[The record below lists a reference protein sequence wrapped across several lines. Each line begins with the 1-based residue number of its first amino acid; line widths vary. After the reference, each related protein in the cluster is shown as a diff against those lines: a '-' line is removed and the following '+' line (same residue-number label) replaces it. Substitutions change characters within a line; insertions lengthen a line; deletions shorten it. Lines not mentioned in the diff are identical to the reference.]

1 MILRILLTLMFLSV
15 DYIPN
20 NPKKRVVFSEDFE
33 EPFLD
38 INYWN
43 YELGDG
49 CPELCGWGNKELQH
63 YTKSNIFIRNK
74 NLVIKATR
82 ENNKFFSGRIT
93 TKDKVEFQYGTVEVR
108 AKLPTGTGMWPA
120 IWMLGHDIDENY
132 WPSCGEIDIMEYVG
146 KNPGEIH
153 TTLHTTDSYGKSKN
167 TKITN
172 LDNIEQGFHVYTMHW
187 DKDQIQFTIDNNIVY
202 TFSPDNKND
211 SVWPFDKPFYL
222 ILNLA
227 IGGNFGGFE
236 VDNNVFPQEFI
247 IDYIKVYDDTKD

>member
-1 MILRILLTLMFLSV
+1 MFLSV

-82 ENNKFFSGRIT
+82 ENNNFFFR
-93 TKDKVEFQYGTVEVR
+93 
-108 AKLPTGTGMWPA
+108 
-120 IWMLGHDIDENY
+120 
-132 WPSCGEIDIMEYVG
+132 
-146 KNPGEIH
+146 
-153 TTLHTTDSYGKSKN
+153 
-167 TKITN
+167 
-172 LDNIEQGFHVYTMHW
+172 
-187 DKDQIQFTIDNNIVY
+187 
-202 TFSPDNKND
+202 
-211 SVWPFDKPFYL
+211 
-222 ILNLA
+222 
-227 IGGNFGGFE
+227 
-236 VDNNVFPQEFI
+236 
-247 IDYIKVYDDTKD
+247 

>member
-74 NLVIKATR
+74 NQVY
-82 ENNKFFSGRIT
+82 FF
-93 TKDKVEFQYGTVEVR
+93 FL
-108 AKLPTGTGMWPA
+108 KL
-120 IWMLGHDIDENY
+120 
-132 WPSCGEIDIMEYVG
+132 
-146 KNPGEIH
+146 
-153 TTLHTTDSYGKSKN
+153 
-167 TKITN
+167 
-172 LDNIEQGFHVYTMHW
+172 
-187 DKDQIQFTIDNNIVY
+187 
-202 TFSPDNKND
+202 FS
-211 SVWPFDKPFYL
+211 
-222 ILNLA
+222 
-227 IGGNFGGFE
+227 
-236 VDNNVFPQEFI
+236 
-247 IDYIKVYDDTKD
+247 